1 MKKAVRFL
9 TVAAIV
15 ALGAYAVICY
25 ANGKTEEKPFNVSTK
40 TDKPTVLV
48 VTNEVSSTPA
58 PPSIVL
64 PPPAPILRKT
74 PYKVALI
81 VQNHTSDAP
90 TLPMAAFADT
100 LTARLSGKMFRV
112 VNPHNVIGTNQNR
125 AARGEEMPQASAL
138 NLLAHDPDLAGVIT
152 ASIQEFTGRDIRHAS
167 KVIGHTLRV
176 RLSLNFMDSSG
187 GNVCGID
194 DFEDSKNYRPEDVQ
208 SDTATLYE
216 ELMHQA
222 AAKAAAKLLAKDELR
237 DWVPAKV
244 NLIDVFFDCNVLGAD
259 VQVDGMSYGTT
270 PAKLALTTGAHN
282 LLISYPPYY
291 FEYKRRAVFNQTGQR
306 YNVVLQLTEKGE
318 AQRDRALEYAKKLY
332 ELHALKKKD
341 ALDYDKK
348 KRILDAEIAERAPLL
363 KLRQEMLEAVID
375 RYIESGR
382 VTDEVRVITAEGIA
396 KYNGQSYQRINI
408 TEGEIEGADVSSPST
423 GADDVVEPPNWSG
436 IEKWAMKFLGM

>member
-1 MKKAVRFL
+1 MKKAIDSMV
-9 TVAAIV
+9 VAVIASVVAYAAICRADNKV
-15 ALGAYAVICY
+15 NVKLPSVSAENDRPSVLTIALAETSASRDASTVSVS
-25 ANGKTEEKPFNVSTK
+25 KKP
-40 TDKPTVLV
+40 
-48 VTNEVSSTPA
+48 
-58 PPSIVL
+58 
-64 PPPAPILRKT
+64 

-100 LTARLSGKMFRV
+100 LTARLSGKMFRI

-125 AARGEEMPQASAL
+125 TARGEEMPEASAL

-152 ASIQEFTGRDIRHAS
+152 AAIQEFTGRDTRHES

-176 RLSLNFMDSSG
+176 RLAINLMDATG

-194 DFEDSKNYRPEDVQ
+194 GFEDSKNCRPEDVK

-216 ELMHQA
+216 GLMHQA
-222 AAKAAAKLLAKDELR
+222 AAKAAVKLLAKDELR
-237 DWVPAKV
+237 DWVPMKS

-259 VQVDGMSYGTT
+259 IQVDGMSYGTT
-270 PAKLALTTGAHN
+270 PAKLALTPGAHN

-291 FEYKRRAVFNQTGQR
+291 FEYKCSAVFNQKGQR
-306 YNVVLQLTEKGE
+306 HNVILELTENGE

-341 ALDYDKK
+341 AFEYDKK
-348 KRILDAEIAERAPLL
+348 KRLLDEDIAERVPLL
-363 KLRQEMLEAVID
+363 KMRQEMLEAVID

-382 VTDEVRVITAEGIA
+382 VTDEVRIITAEGIA

-408 TEGEIEGADVSSPST
+408 TGGEMDGAGVSSPAT